1 MQSQHL
7 VKGDKQRVIDNRIAV
22 STEIFASI
30 LSKTNNMLK
39 SRFQENSTIWHDKDR
54 DRAVDVA
61 KLIFSRAVDFEDVK
75 EMAKQ
80 VHTPDIEDV
89 KITEDNGDGK
99 TGALDPEIGSF

>member
-7 VKGDKQRVIDNRIAV
+7 IEKDKQKIVDNRIAV
-22 STEIFASI
+22 STEIFDSI
-30 LSKTNNMLK
+30 LSRTNKMLK

-61 KLIFSRAVDFEDVK
+61 KLIFSRTVDFDDIK
-75 EMAKQ
+75 QMAEQ

-89 KITEDNGDGK
+89 KITEDNSDGK
-99 TGALDPEIGSF
+99 INALDIEIGSF